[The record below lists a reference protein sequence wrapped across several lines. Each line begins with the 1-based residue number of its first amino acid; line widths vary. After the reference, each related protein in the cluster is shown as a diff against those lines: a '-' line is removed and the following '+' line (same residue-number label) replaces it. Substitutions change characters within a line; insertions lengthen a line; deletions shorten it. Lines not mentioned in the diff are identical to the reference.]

1 MIHGYADSGA
11 GGYWFSLTKV
21 VHGYEDPERGG
32 YWFSPILWF
41 TVMPTPAAGVLV
53 LAYPAP
59 YKFPFSP
66 RAVPGDG
73 SRSPGPRLH
82 STGSSLTRRWVAGV
96 LVLAYTAL
104 GSRLPGDGSRGH
116 WFSLTQRWVLAYAA
130 MGRGDSG
137 PRLLSTQRWV
147 LAYTAL
153 LRGTGA
159 RLLVLRTSTENGGSR
174 WRRTTVTPTRSE
186 GLPD

>member
-1 MIHGYADSGA
+1 MPTPAPGGTGSRLRKWFTVMRIRNGGVLVLASFVVHGYAD
-11 GGYWFSLTKV
+11 
-21 VHGYEDPERGG
+21 P
-32 YWFSPILWF
+32 
-41 TVMPTPAAGVLV
+41 
-53 LAYPAP
+53 AYPAP